1 MNERKYM
8 KSAVPMIT
16 PGTKSGRMTAKS
28 TGPRPLMC
36 GSARPTRVALTI
48 DASPTTAAM
57 TRLSHKGSTHFLLR
71 KSRSYH
77 SAVKSPGMPPKG
89 SDVADISASQTI
101 GA

>member
-36 GSARPTRVALTI
+36 GSARPTRVAHTI
-48 DASPTTAAM
+48 EASPTTAAM
-57 TRLSHKGSTHFLLR
+57 SRLSHRGSTHLVFW

-77 SAVKSPGMPPKG
+77 SPVKLPGMPLKG
-89 SDVADISASQTI
+89 CDVADISASQTM